1 MFDFD
6 DLETT
11 DPTVNSLE
19 DEAAAAAELLNSQAF
34 TERRDACRALAQLK
48 AAAEPYL
55 PRLLEVCESDEDY
68 EVRKAAKTALRTLRV
83 SGISLAEAKKP
94 PKEDSFKRPRLHEK
108 QGPQEELFFSDWQ
121 GPKVVFDINGQ
132 ILEMCLEHQ
141 VTPKEITEIWESWRL
156 HYTKR
161 IRFVV
166 THGDEARSLLRDE
179 PIPLLPEVVKLEV
192 AVGSVL
198 LPLAGV
204 LREFGHLPPKEAAPC
219 RLMVFR
225 CRSWCILVLMK
236 AAARESLQYES
247 VEQLEKH
254 HHPWKYLPWQ
264 AQFAQDRRLVELIF
278 RNRRH
283 GFFIELGASDGK
295 TGSNTYALE
304 IGNKWSGLLIDA
316 FEHEDCKKNRP
327 GSTCVEACVAG
338 SEKARVILENG
349 MRSVLVEFLNEHMN
363 FTPSLRNC
371 TTLPKILKKHKAP
384 RRIDWL
390 SLDVEGAELEILRPL
405 LDEPAYLVDVI
416 SLETWPGNKEKYAEF
431 MHRRGYRLMERL
443 GLDDVYVREWSSDQ
457 AYCKE
462 ASVSS
467 SLQTTVRNALLIMG
481 SSRQEGDAW
490 KSLKR
495 ARNSSRAVLERV
507 SRLARKKDC
516 KTGELSI
523 RLLNLLFDTT
533 DQFVQDVCSGI
544 GLEGEEILN
553 LVHPMHPLDK
563 CSPFFSLS
571 FSRMSF
577 LALVQSDWPIFD
589 LLDMLATKMYQK
601 TFGPLQE
608 CAALGI
614 EVNATVLQYADHI
627 RGQSMICGAF
637 HSAVNCLQRALA
649 SSPSDGTFFQL
660 IQQAESR
667 LKGIALQMQVWD
679 HFAVAGQLRKEEN
692 PYRLLSQLQRSWL
705 TYRSSNPEARL
716 VTM

>member
-1 MFDFD
+1 
-6 DLETT
+6 
-11 DPTVNSLE
+11 
-19 DEAAAAAELLNSQAF
+19 
-34 TERRDACRALAQLK
+34 
-48 AAAEPYL
+48 
-55 PRLLEVCESDEDY
+55 
-68 EVRKAAKTALRTLRV
+68 
-83 SGISLAEAKKP
+83 
-94 PKEDSFKRPRLHEK
+94 
-108 QGPQEELFFSDWQ
+108 
-121 GPKVVFDINGQ
+121 
-132 ILEMCLEHQ
+132 
-141 VTPKEITEIWESWRL
+141 
-156 HYTKR
+156 
-161 IRFVV
+161 
-166 THGDEARSLLRDE
+166 
-179 PIPLLPEVVKLEV
+179 
-192 AVGSVL
+192 
-198 LPLAGV
+198 
-204 LREFGHLPPKEAAPC
+204 
-219 RLMVFR
+219 
-225 CRSWCILVLMK
+225 MK